1 MSRDALRQI
10 QNGTATL
17 QIVNVDSLFFDPSL
31 DARKSIGDIGELSQL
46 ISVNGYDSAFPIRV
60 KFHKDRDL
68 NGQCLEITD
77 GRRRFRAAKAA
88 KETGTFDGNV
98 YVILEKHDIKTD
110 EMILRTVTAGQGA
123 LPFSDLEQ
131 GIYFRKLREFDKKKW
146 TLEKISERVGKS
158 IPFVTMRIDLASLPE
173 KTSEAVRVAITE
185 KKISPTTAMQYAQA
199 VAQEKMKP
207 EELETVLQ
215 SVSEVGNETSE
226 KKVKKIKGNDAKKH
240 TGQTLGIS
248 SKVFRENMEIVQEL
262 AAERKEWHLVAKTLE
277 LIYSGQ
283 TLGEDMEVEE
293 FVKKSWM

>member
-1 MSRDALRQI
+1 MVA
-10 QNGTATL
+10 
-17 QIVNVDSLFFDPSL
+17 
-31 DARKSIGDIGELSQL
+31 
-46 ISVNGYDSAFPIRV
+46 NGYDSAFPIRV
-60 KFHKDRDL
+60 KYHKDRDL

-88 KETGTFDGNV
+88 KEAGTFDGNV

-123 LPFSDLEQ
+123 LPFSDMEQ

-146 TLEKISERVGKS
+146 TLEKIAERVGKS

-173 KTSEAVRVAITE
+173 KTSDAIQTAITE

-207 EELETVLQ
+207 EDLETVLQ
-215 SVSEVGNETSE
+215 SVNETTSNDSE
-226 KKVKKIKGNDAKKH
+226 ATKGKGKRIKGSDARKH
-240 TGQTLGIS
+240 TGQSQAIS

-262 AAERKEWHLVAKTLE
+262 ATESKEWTH
-277 LIYSGQ
+277 
-283 TLGEDMEVEE
+283 
-293 FVKKSWM
+293 

>member
-31 DARKSIGDIGELSQL
+31 DARKTIGDIGELASL
-46 ISVNGYDSAFPIRV
+46 ISANGYDSAFPIRV

-68 NGQCLEITD
+68 NAQCLEITD

-88 KETGTFDGNV
+88 KEAGSFDGNV

-146 TLEKISERVGKS
+146 TLEKIAERVGKS
-158 IPFVTMRIDLASLPE
+158 IPFVTMRIDLAGLPE
-173 KTSEAVRVAITE
+173 KTSEAVQNAISE

-207 EELETVLQ
+207 EELENVLKTV
-215 SVSEVGNETSE
+215 SNAEEVTGKN
-226 KKVKKIKGNDAKKH
+226 VKKIKGTDAKKH

-248 SKVFRENMEIVQEL
+248 SKIFRENMEIVQEL
-262 AAERKEWHLVAKTLE
+262 ATESKEWQLVAKTLE

-283 TLGEDMEVEE
+283 TLGEDVEIKE
-293 FVKKSWM
+293 FMKKSWS